1 MADYTGINKVGQVAN
16 VGGGPGEQDDQRNML
31 ATMRSRLTMAV
42 DAYSDSRSNELDDLR
57 FMAGSPDNQWHSCPY
72 SSRLWIVLKV
82 IFTASLKEP
91 PPPLRLAN
99 AMSA

>member
-16 VGGGPGEQDDQRNML
+16 IGGGGDGSTDSDEHDML

-57 FMAGSPDNQWHSCPY
+57 FMAGSPDNQRP
-72 SSRLWIVLKV
+72 
-82 IFTASLKEP
+82 SL
-91 PPPLRLAN
+91 LDH
-99 AMSA
+99 